1 MATVKLLGID
11 NYPDS
16 NFKLSTVS
24 KSTIEVSE
32 GFNAQLSKI
41 TNAFNGVSSSLTSIQ
56 KQMSS
61 DVSNY
66 KNFMDAKRINS
77 LSKLVTT
84 TKAQVNQINDRR
96 NNLKSWANKDID
108 AIRQAAK
115 KKAWVAAI
123 DTLMKETNLSKETI
137 KALEALKGLL

>member
-66 KNFMDAKRINS
+66 KNFMDAKRLNS

>member
-32 GFNAQLSKI
+32 GFNAQLSKV

-56 KQMSS
+56 KQISS

-84 TKAQVNQINDRR
+84 TKAQVNQVNDRR
-96 NNLKSWANKDID
+96 NNMKSWANKDIE

>member
-11 NYPDS
+11 NYPYS

-66 KNFMDAKRINS
+66 KNFMDAKRLNS

>member
-16 NFKLSTVS
+16 NFKHSTVS

-32 GFNAQLSKI
+32 GFNAQLSKV

-56 KQMSS
+56 KQISS

-84 TKAQVNQINDRR
+84 TKAQVNQVNDRR
-96 NNLKSWANKDID
+96 NNMKSWANKDIE